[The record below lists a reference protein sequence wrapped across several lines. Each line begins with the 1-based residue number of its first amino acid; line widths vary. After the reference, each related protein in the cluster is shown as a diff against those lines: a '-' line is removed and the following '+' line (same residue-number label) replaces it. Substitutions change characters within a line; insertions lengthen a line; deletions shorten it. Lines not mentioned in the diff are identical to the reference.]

1 MRVIGSR
8 DSVNRRTD
16 SAVDY
21 FTLTSGEGGRKEKRE
36 RERKREGERKSE
48 RENTGEKQRER

>member
-36 RERKREGERKSE
+36 GERKSE